1 MSLKLIATQLINIGG
16 CLPCFEHVSLVKSF
30 IINMLKFS
38 TRYTMLKTDHSEGKQ
53 IILLLHTSQRTKKC
67 NHNLKV
73 ITKKVEHKVTL
84 QNSKCRGIEVNG

>member
-1 MSLKLIATQLINIGG
+1 
-16 CLPCFEHVSLVKSF
+16 
-30 IINMLKFS
+30 
-38 TRYTMLKTDHSEGKQ
+38 MLKTDHSEGKQ